1 MGRHHGCFLFPIWQ
15 QLCPCLNVPCPVSVH
30 TYAQVF
36 LLSRVLS
43 LLFTTFSEW
52 INTHRA
58 LRSLSG
64 TALDPGDKNIS
75 RNNSISS

>member
-43 LLFTTFSEW
+43 LLFTTFSERF
-52 INTHRA
+52 TS
-58 LRSLSG
+58 SL
-64 TALDPGDKNIS
+64 
-75 RNNSISS
+75 